1 MPGKSGYGGL
11 DSLAKGLFE
20 NQESNYNGEELLEED
35 KIHSLRHEVA
45 NLLEGL
51 EYSELKKNETKAQ

>member
-1 MPGKSGYGGL
+1 M
-11 DSLAKGLFE
+11 
-20 NQESNYNGEELLEED
+20 EED
-35 KIHSLRHEVA
+35 KIHSLRREVA